1 MCGRTR
7 KFFCYVYICGEKLF
21 SRLSGKVSQLDK
33 KRVLWQKRVSVSA
46 HDFVGCRIRPFL
58 RAAAV

>member
-7 KFFCYVYICGEKLF
+7 KFFCYVYICGEK
-21 SRLSGKVSQLDK
+21 LSGKVSQLDK
-33 KRVLWQKRVSVSA
+33 KRVLWQKRVSA